1 MLQNKMSTHL
11 QHWAGLNPRSF
22 RLCHMEDKLLTNLGK
37 NVVDGEL
44 LKSFVSLPLVLQRE
58 LSKTIGS
65 SVEKL
70 LEDLVEI
77 VDARAAV

>member
-1 MLQNKMSTHL
+1 
-11 QHWAGLNPRSF
+11 
-22 RLCHMEDKLLTNLGK
+22 MEDKLLTNLGK